1 MVSPSTK
8 STNFWISAVNAK
20 DVSKKVA
27 STVSTASPKMFPY
40 KVCVRVK
47 IVQLLKSEE
56 DIKRLLQKSI
66 VMNIVQ
72 GQLLQRLHWL
82 LIVHSPMYHQRNEK
96 FIKCGSCK
104 GCLATDYCGTCS
116 FCTHPNPI
124 SKVLCLQRRCK
135 NKIVKEVP
143 ILRSWLMTQQCQCP
157 PSTPAPR

>member
-8 STNFWISAVNAK
+8 SPNFQINVVNAK
-20 DVSKKVA
+20 DASKKDA
-27 STVSTASPKMFPY
+27 SSVSTASPKIFLY

-47 IVQLLKSEE
+47 SVQLLKSEE
-56 DIKRLLQKSI
+56 DLKRLIVHQQHLLQKSMVLI
-66 VMNIVQ
+66 IVQ
-72 GQLLQRLHWL
+72 GLVLLRLHWL

-96 FIKCGSCK
+96 FINCGSCK

-143 ILRSWLMTQQCQCP
+143 ILRS
-157 PSTPAPR
+157 